1 MKPEGLQPA
10 PICSSQHEPFV
21 ISGQNIFQHYFGA
34 SWPAICSILLAGGL
48 LQTHCNDNLF
58 LAQEVSMNH
67 RIILSI
73 LFLLLPLML
82 TTNPGRAA
90 TKRKKGVALKN
101 EKKIDLNNDSYKRL
115 ISLPGIG
122 PKRAKAILQLRK
134 RRPFRRISQIV
145 KIRGIGWKTYRRLKP
160 YLTVRPRKA
169 KKSVVKTEKK

>member
-1 MKPEGLQPA
+1 
-10 PICSSQHEPFV
+10 
-21 ISGQNIFQHYFGA
+21 
-34 SWPAICSILLAGGL
+34 
-48 LQTHCNDNLF
+48 
-58 LAQEVSMNH
+58 
-67 RIILSI
+67 
-73 LFLLLPLML
+73 ML